1 MIVEIALVIPLR
13 QVFDYQWPAGWNGPK
28 LGQRVL
34 VPFRRQK
41 KCGLIVGI
49 KEKSEFDSVRQISA
63 LLDEHPI
70 INRDL
75 LDLTRWVAEY
85 YFCGWGE
92 VLQAALPGGLGVH
105 LQSEYSWGSSRTDR
119 SSKPPEKFL
128 SLLQRERWTDQEWKE
143 LNPSAADEELRQ
155 SWLDSGVL
163 KIQRHLVQQ
172 RAKIK
177 TERWVRLKNSPSDKP
192 GKSSRKKTKRQRLLE
207 ILLERDS
214 VPWLNLRD
222 EIKAPASLLKQL
234 VEEQVVETFEERV
247 FRRFLPQG
255 LPVPTDFQK
264 LSADQ
269 QNVWTLIEQS
279 LDSKE
284 YKAFLLHGVTGSG
297 KTEVYLHAVRKC
309 LELEKTALVL
319 VPEISLTPQLVN
331 RFRERFGDLVAV
343 LHSGMD
349 DGERFDEWSRIQ
361 LGQAKIAIGA
371 RSAIFA
377 PLINLGLVVIDEEH
391 DQSYKQGESPRYQ
404 GRDVA
409 VYRAFQEK
417 TTVILG
423 SATPSIESWQ
433 NSRTGKYHLLELP
446 SRALTGAKLPE
457 VELLDLRQQPRQ
469 SGCYFFTK
477 ELVEALRI
485 CLQKKEQAIL
495 FLNRRGYA
503 PVVQCPECENTINC
517 DACSLSLVYHQSSEK
532 LCCHQCDHN
541 LTFPKICPNCGTQ
554 TAMRL
559 VGTGTEQI
567 EQDLRVVFPEARLL
581 RMDRDTLHGKH
592 ALSEMQ
598 QKIQSHEVDIV
609 IGTQLVTKG
618 HDFPNV
624 TLVGVLL
631 ADLGLNLPDFRSA
644 ERTFQLLTQVAG
656 RAGRGEKPGRVLI
669 QTNNP
674 HHHSLLTAQLQ
685 DYASFVNQELP
696 LRERFKQPPFM
707 SLASVLCVS
716 RDEHR
721 AKDLA
726 LSLRQNLRSNGQG
739 QVITQG
745 PAEAPIRRINHRFRW
760 QVLIKASSAGLIRKI
775 FEKSLLGPEP
785 LICGREENIILD
797 IDPQHLM

>member
-13 QVFDYQWPAGWNGPK
+13 QVFDYQWPAGWIEPK

-49 KEKSEFDSVRQISA
+49 KEKTEFDGVRQVLS
-63 LLDEHPI
+63 LLDEHSI

-75 LDLTRWVAEY
+75 LDLTKWVAEY

-92 VLQAALPGGLGVH
+92 VLQTALPGGLGVH
-105 LQSEYSWGSSRTDR
+105 LQSEYSWAL
-119 SSKPPEKFL
+119 SKPSQNTKLPEKF
-128 SLLQRERWTDQEWKE
+128 SGLLLRERWTDQEWKE
-143 LNPSAADEELRQ
+143 FKPSKTEENLRQ
-155 SWLDSGVL
+155 QWLDSGLL
-163 KIQRHLVQQ
+163 KVHRHLVQQ

-177 TERWVRLKNSPSDKP
+177 TERWVKLKNIPYDKL
-192 GKSSRKKTKRQRLLE
+192 GKSSRKKTKRQRVLE
-207 ILLERDS
+207 ILQVCDE
-214 VPWLNLRD
+214 VPWLKIRD

-234 VEEQVVETFEERV
+234 VEEQVVETFEKRV

-255 LPVPTDFQK
+255 LPTPRDFQK
-264 LSADQ
+264 LSEDQ
-269 QNVWTLIEQS
+269 QKVWVMIEQS
-279 LDSKE
+279 LSSNK

-377 PLINLGLVVIDEEH
+377 PLQNLGLVVIDEEH

-417 TTVILG
+417 TTVIMG

-477 ELVEALRI
+477 ELVQALRI
-485 CLQKKEQAIL
+485 CLQKQEQAIL

-503 PVVQCPECENTINC
+503 PIVQCPECENTVNC

-532 LCCHQCDHN
+532 LRCHQCDH
-541 LTFPKICPNCGTQ
+541 TQGFPNICPYCGTQ
-554 TAMRL
+554 TNMRL
-559 VGTGTEQI
+559 VGTGTEHI

-598 QKIQSHEVDIV
+598 QKIQRHEVDIV

-656 RAGRGEKPGRVLI
+656 RAGRGEKPGRVFI

-674 HHHSLLTAQLQ
+674 NHHSLVTAQLQ
-685 DYASFVNQELP
+685 NYESFVNQEIP
-696 LRERFKQPPFM
+696 LRERLRQPPFL
-707 SLASVLCVS
+707 SLASVLCIS
-716 RDEHR
+716 RDENR

-726 LSLRQNLRSNGQG
+726 LSLRHNLRSNGQAG
-739 QVITQG
+739 VICQG

-760 QVLIKASSAGLIRKI
+760 QVLIKASSAGLIRKV

-785 LICGREENIILD
+785 LICSREENIILD

>member
-1 MIVEIALVIPLR
+1 VIVEVALVIPLR
-13 QVFDYQWPAGWNGPK
+13 QIFDYKWPSGWNEPK

-41 KCGLIVGI
+41 KCGLIIGI
-49 KEKSEFDSVRQISA
+49 KEKTEFSGIRQILS

-70 INRDL
+70 ITREL
-75 LDLTRWVAEY
+75 LDLTRWVAQY

-105 LQSEYSWGSSRTDR
+105 LQSEYSWET
-119 SSKPPEKFL
+119 SKLDQSIVLPKKF
-128 SLLQRERWTDQEWKE
+128 SYLLLRESWTDQEWKE
-143 LNPSAADEELRQ
+143 LRPSITEEELRQ
-155 SWLDSGVL
+155 HWLESGVL
-163 KIQRHLVQQ
+163 RVQRHLVQQ

-177 TERWVRLKNSPSDKP
+177 TERWVRLKNAPFDKL
-192 GKSSRKKTKRQRLLE
+192 GKSPRKKTKRQRLLE
-207 ILLERDS
+207 MLQENTLL
-214 VPWLNLRD
+214 PWLTLRD
-222 EIKAPASLLKQL
+222 QIKAPASLLKQL
-234 VEEQVVETFEERV
+234 VEEQIVETFEQRV

-255 LPVPTDFQK
+255 LPEPKEFQE
-264 LSADQ
+264 LTLDQ
-269 QNVWTLIEQS
+269 QKVWEPILES
-279 LDSKE
+279 LNSNE

-297 KTEVYLHAVRKC
+297 KTEVYLHAVRRC
-309 LELEKTALVL
+309 LKLDRTALVL

-331 RFRERFGDLVAV
+331 RFRERYGDLVAV

-377 PLINLGLVVIDEEH
+377 PLHNLGLVVIDEEH

-409 VYRAFQEK
+409 VYRAFQVK
-417 TTVILG
+417 ATVILG
-423 SATPSIESWQ
+423 SATPCLESWQ
-433 NSRTGKYHLLELP
+433 NTKTGKYQLLELP
-446 SRALTGAKLPE
+446 SRALAGAQLPD
-457 VELLDLRQQPRQ
+457 VELLDLSQQPRQ

-503 PVVQCPECENTINC
+503 PVVQCPECANTINC

-532 LCCHQCDHN
+532 LCCHQCDH
-541 LTFPKICPNCGTQ
+541 TQGFPKICPHCGTQ

-559 VGTGTEQI
+559 LGTGTEQI

-598 QKIQSHEVDIV
+598 QQIQRHEVDIV

-631 ADLGLNLPDFRSA
+631 ADLGLNLPDFRSG

-656 RAGRGEKPGRVLI
+656 RAGRGKKPGRVLI

-674 HHHSLLTAQLQ
+674 HHHSLLTAQSQ
-685 DYASFVNQELP
+685 NYNSFVNQELP
-696 LRERFKQPPFM
+696 LRERLRQPPFS
-707 SLASVLCVS
+707 SLASVLCIS
-716 RDEHR
+716 RDENR
-721 AKDLA
+721 AQNLA
-726 LSLRQNLRSNGQG
+726 FSLRQNLRSNSQG
-739 QVITQG
+739 QVICQG
-745 PAEAPIRRINHRFRW
+745 PAEAPIRRIKHRFRW
-760 QVLIKASSAGLIRKI
+760 QVLIRATSAGLIRQI
-775 FEKSLLGPEP
+775 FEKSLFGPEP
-785 LICGREENIILD
+785 LICSREENIILD
-797 IDPQHLM
+797 IDPQQLM